1 MVRQAHRLGPLAVR
15 VPRQQGVEVGLGLR
29 EQRLSQRAQAGD
41 LPEGVLAQVQ
51 QRVGDDLVVAAA
63 RRVQPPARVAG
74 DLGEAPL
81 DGGVDVLVGLAEGE
95 RAGSELL
102 RDLGEARV
110 DRRGV
115 GRGDDA
121 AGAEHAGVGAR
132 GGHVLGPQAPVDRQ
146 RRVEPVECLGRAGAE
161 AAAPEAHLLAHR
173 RSTASSAPQTRSTW
187 ASVIS
192 GKKGSAIVDALIA
205 SVTGNSPGPWP
216 WASW

>member
-1 MVRQAHRLGPLAVR
+1 MACSRRYSSVSVMTWSLRLRAVCSRRPASPAISVRRRSTAVWMSSSASR
-15 VPRQQGVEVGLGLR
+15 K
-29 EQRLSQRAQAGD
+29 AN
-41 LPEGVLAQVQ
+41 
-51 QRVGDDLVVAAA
+51 
-63 RRVQPPARVAG
+63 
-74 DLGEAPL
+74 AP
-81 DGGVDVLVGLAEGE
+81 DP
-95 RAGSELL
+95 SSS
-102 RDLGEARV
+102 RDPGEARV

-132 GGHVLGPQAPVDRQ
+132 GGDVLGPQAPVDRQ

-173 RSTASSAPQTRSTW
+173 RSDGVASAPQTRSTW